1 MLVMFLYF
9 SLFILGF
16 VFIHRKSF
24 YYNNEVSFDF
34 DVRVG
39 YVMFVS
45 FIIAILIIEVA
56 SSTLRYNVNKTNLF
70 INPKNATIT
79 EDEDGDFYILTNSST
94 GQMFIFDKDKI
105 SIIDVADKEDQIIEI
120 IGQYQVYYPD
130 YPILYKLNHGF
141 NAKYDSSYIVERV
154 NVSIY
159 NKTEG
164 NKSIEDIVRKNSS
177 FNYKLFKEFKNK
189 YTG

>member
-1 MLVMFLYF
+1 MFVMFLYF

-39 YVMFVS
+39 YIMFVS
-45 FIIAILIIEVA
+45 FIITILIIEVA

-94 GQMFIFDKDKI
+94 GQMFVFDKDKVNVFNVT
-105 SIIDVADKEDQIIEI
+105 SEKDQIIEI
-120 IGQYQVYYPD
+120 LGQYRVYYPD

-141 NAKYDSSYIVERV
+141 DAKYDSSYIVEQV
-154 NVSIY
+154 NISIY
-159 NKTEG
+159 NKPGE
-164 NKSIEDIVRKNSS
+164 NKSIEDIVRKDES
-177 FNYKLFKEFKNK
+177 FHYKDFNRFENK
-189 YTG
+189 Y